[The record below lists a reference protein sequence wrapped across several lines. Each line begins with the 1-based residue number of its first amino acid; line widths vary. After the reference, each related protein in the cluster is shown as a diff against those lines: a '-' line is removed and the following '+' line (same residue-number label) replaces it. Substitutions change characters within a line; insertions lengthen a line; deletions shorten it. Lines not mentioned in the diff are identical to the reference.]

1 MEYWYIWR
9 RWLWLTAFIP
19 AILIFVWPSHRWINL
34 LALIWVAAIGAIY
47 YYVEQRIHKQQLS
60 LTIRSTH
67 KQWISTMNHHRHD
80 WMNDLQVL
88 FGYIR
93 LGKQERITE
102 YVERIKGKMLAE
114 SAISK
119 LEEPSLVSYLI
130 GFRTIP
136 SNFILEVNFL
146 SKEDQRSII
155 IEDEQVSEIIISIIS
170 AYRIYAAVDMTS
182 DPILQLQFENNK
194 DHLNIHFAFNG
205 SVNNQDLWQQK
216 IEQQL
221 NGARSVQIIGALSV
235 DQIDLQITRA

>member
-1 MEYWYIWR
+1 MEQWYVWR

-19 AILIFVWPSHRWINL
+19 AILIFVWPSHSWMNL

-47 YYVEQRIHKQQLS
+47 YYAEQKIHKQQLS
-60 LTIRSTH
+60 LTLKSTH

-114 SAISK
+114 SSISK
-119 LEEPSLVSYLI
+119 LEEPYLVSYLI

-136 SNFILEVNFL
+136 SNFSLEVSFASN
-146 SKEDQRSII
+146 EEQRSMTL
-155 IEDEQVSEIIISIIS
+155 ENEQVSEIIISIIS
-170 AYRIYAAVDMTS
+170 AYRLYTDVDMS
-182 DPILQLQFENNK
+182 SEPILQLRFDNSQ
-194 DHLNIHFAFNG
+194 DLLNINFSFNG
-205 SVNNQDLWQQK
+205 IMRNKELWQQK

-221 NGARSVQIIGALSV
+221 NGARSVQINGELLV
-235 DQIDLQITRA
+235 EQIDLQITRA